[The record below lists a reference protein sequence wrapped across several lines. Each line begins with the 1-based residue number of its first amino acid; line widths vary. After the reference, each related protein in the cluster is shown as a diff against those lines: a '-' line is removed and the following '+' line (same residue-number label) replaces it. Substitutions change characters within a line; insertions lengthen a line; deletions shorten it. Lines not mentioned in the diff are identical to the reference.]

1 MWLQIAH
8 PMRYDTQFMIIP
20 PVMNLVASSTHFCVH
35 SASWSSKSFLAFRR
49 YHAIIGFL
57 LAVLRTMP
65 GMRYKNRTMGRP
77 TMKTLSSLTSRL
89 HAPTANR
96 QGCKLG
102 QGCLGRQAALSRPHT
117 YTQGKH
123 ADVRQVEDECHSEA
137 GSERRGEVFHVAI
150 ADRVASVFGR
160 TELLRVVHNPVHEKC
175 QSEHRIGQRCEVA
188 QGQHIHRKK
197 DGDVNGQPR
206 PHRGAA
212 SAALGLVHLGFLACD
227 LHGTHEGEFGA
238 TLGQTGVC
246 EAEGPPLLRLIVRN
260 HAVQ

>member
-65 GMRYKNRTMGRP
+65 GMRYKNQTMGRP
-77 TMKTLSSLTSRL
+77 TMKTLSSLASRL

-160 TELLRVVHNPVHEKC
+160 TELLRVVHNLVHEEC
-175 QSEHRIGQRCEVA
+175 RSERRIGQGCVVVQA
-188 QGQHIHRKK
+188 QHSQRKK
-197 DGDVNGQPR
+197 DGDVNGQTH

-212 SAALGLVHLGFLACD
+212 SAALGLVHLGFLPLACMA
-227 LHGTHEGEFGA
+227 HMGGNSVRRWAKQGCA
-238 TLGQTGVC
+238 RAG
-246 EAEGPPLLRLIVRN
+246 GPP
-260 HAVQ
+260 